1 MKLLPRLVIVL
12 VICLITIAL
21 PAVPA
26 QAVCVPY
33 GIEFSPKSGLPGI
46 EVAIY
51 GHDFDKDTLVD
62 IYYDGTKVVTG
73 RTDSSGDF
81 TLLFTVPEDCT
92 GPYKVEADLGQN
104 ELGQKIRVYKYFTVR
119 PGLTVSPEKGPA
131 GANVTVRGQGFAQNE
146 QGIELMYYLDGSY
159 KTIERNISANA
170 TGSWERTFP
179 IPPSTRGEHKIDA
192 QGAVSRIYE
201 VKEAIFRVTAEVST
215 DKSSGIIGDT
225 ITVTGS
231 RFASNERGIQI
242 LLAGQAVVTGINAN
256 SQGEWEASFKVPE
269 MLAGTYNVTAEGE
282 YTKQEDLN
290 ALSFEIKP
298 DIVLSP
304 DEGYVGIDLTVAGH
318 GFAAN
323 EDVNIMYDGSQIATA
338 ETDDRGSFETSFVVP
353 ESQHG
358 ERLVTV
364 GYSADS
370 VASAIFTMESDPPPM
385 PRLISPRDGGRVGLL
400 NKVTPT
406 FKWSAVSDDSGVHYR
421 LQIATSANVTA
432 TGEFVDPLVSVPD
445 IVGTDY
451 ALNATDALP
460 NGTYY
465 WIVQAVDGAENA
477 GDWTTARSFR
487 AGLLPMWGFITII
500 VAIAMLLGALIRAL
514 VIRRRY
520 YQ

>member
-1 MKLLPRLVIVL
+1 MRWLSRFLVALIL
-12 VICLITIAL
+12 CLIAIAL

-26 QAVCVPY
+26 QAACVPY
-33 GIEFSPKSGLPGI
+33 GIELSPKAGLPGT
-46 EVAIY
+46 EVTVY
-51 GHDFDKDTLVD
+51 GHDFNKDTLVD
-62 IYYDGTKVVTG
+62 IYYDGTRVVTG

-146 QGIELMYYLDGSY
+146 EDIELMYYLDGSY
-159 KTIERNISANA
+159 KTIESNISANA

-215 DKSSGIIGDT
+215 DTSSGIVGENVT
-225 ITVTGS
+225 MTGS

-242 LLAGQAVVTGINAN
+242 LLAGRAVVTGINAN

-269 MLAGTYNVTAEGE
+269 MPAGMYNVTAEGG
-282 YTKQEDLN
+282 YTKQEDLS

-323 EDVNIMYDGSQIATA
+323 KDVNIIYDGSQEKTAT
-338 ETDDRGSFETSFVVP
+338 TNDKGSFETSFVVP

-358 ERLVTV
+358 ARPVT
-364 GYSADS
+364 AED
-370 VASAIFTMESDPPPM
+370 AAENEATAIFVMESHPPPM

-400 NKVTPT
+400 NKVRPT

-451 ALNATDALP
+451 TLNATEALSC
-460 NGTYY
+460 GTYY
-465 WIVQAVDGAENA
+465 WIVQAVDKAGNA
-477 GDWTTARSFR
+477 GDWTAARSFR
-487 AGLLPMWGFITII
+487 AGLLPMWGFIAII

-520 YQ
+520 NY

>member
-1 MKLLPRLVIVL
+1 MRWLSRLSVVLIV
-12 VICLITIAL
+12 CLMAIAL

-26 QAVCVPY
+26 QAACVPY
-33 GIEFSPKSGLPGI
+33 GIELSPKAGLPGT
-46 EVAIY
+46 EVTVY

-62 IYYDGTKVVTG
+62 IYYDGTRVVTG

-81 TLLFTVPEDCT
+81 TLLFPVPEDCT

-104 ELGQKIRVYKYFTVR
+104 QLGQKIRVYKYFTVR
-119 PGLTVSPEKGPA
+119 PGLTVSPEKGLA

-146 QGIELMYYLDGSY
+146 ESIELMYYLDGSY
-159 KTIERNISANA
+159 KTIESNISANA

-201 VKEAIFRVTAEVST
+201 VKEAIFRVTAGIST
-215 DKSSGIIGDT
+215 DKSSGIVGENVT
-225 ITVTGS
+225 MTGS

-242 LLAGQAVVTGINAN
+242 LIAGRAVVTGINAN

-269 MLAGTYNVTAEGE
+269 MPAGTYNVTAEGV
-282 YTKQEDLN
+282 YTKQEDLS
-290 ALSFEIKP
+290 ALSFEIKS

-323 EDVNIMYDGSQIATA
+323 EDVDIMYDGSQKATA
-338 ETDDRGSFETSFVVP
+338 TTNNTGSFETSFVVP

-370 VASAIFTMESDPPPM
+370 VASAIFIMESDPPPM
-385 PRLISPRDGGRVGLL
+385 PRLISPRDRGRVGLL
-400 NKVTPT
+400 NKVRPT

-432 TGEFVDPLVSVPD
+432 TGEFPEPIVSV
-445 IVGTDY
+445 TS
-451 ALNATDALP
+451 LNETSYTATDALP

-465 WIVQAVDGAENA
+465 WIVQAVDGAGNA
-477 GDWTTARSFR
+477 GDWTAARSFR
-487 AGLLPMWGFITII
+487 AGLLPMWGFIAII
-500 VAIAMLLGALIRAL
+500 VVIAMLLGALIRAL

-520 YQ
+520 NY

>member
-1 MKLLPRLVIVL
+1 MRWLSRLSVVL
-12 VICLITIAL
+12 ILCLIAIAL

-33 GIEFSPKSGLPGI
+33 GIELSPKSGLPGT
-46 EVAIY
+46 EVTVA
-51 GHDFDKDTLVD
+51 GHDFNKDTLVD
-62 IYYDGTKVVTG
+62 IYYDGTRVVTG

-81 TLLFTVPEDCT
+81 TLLFPVPEDCT

-131 GANVTVRGQGFAQNE
+131 GTNVTVRGQGFAQSE
-146 QGIELMYYLDGSY
+146 EDIELMYYLDGSY
-159 KTIERNISANA
+159 KTIESNISANA
-170 TGSWERTFP
+170 TGSWEMSFP

-215 DKSSGIIGDT
+215 DTSSGIVGENVT
-225 ITVTGS
+225 MTGS
-231 RFASNERGIQI
+231 RFASNERGIQL
-242 LLAGQAVVTGINAN
+242 LLAGQAMVTGINAN

-269 MLAGTYNVTAEGE
+269 MPAGTYNVTAEGV
-282 YTKQEDLN
+282 YTKQEDLSS

-323 EDVNIMYDGSQIATA
+323 EDVDIMYDGNQEKTA
-338 ETDDRGSFETSFVVP
+338 ETDATGSFDNVSFSVP

-358 ERLVTV
+358 ARPVT
-364 GYSADS
+364 AKD
-370 VASAIFTMESDPPPM
+370 AAENEATAIFIMESDPPPM
-385 PRLISPRDGGRVGLL
+385 PSLISPRDGGRVGLL
-400 NKVTPT
+400 NKVRPT

-432 TGEFVDPLVSVPD
+432 TGEFPEPIVSV
-445 IVGTDY
+445 TS
-451 ALNATDALP
+451 LNETSYTATDALP

-465 WIVQAVDGAENA
+465 WIVQAVDKAGNA
-477 GDWTTARSFR
+477 GDWTAARSFR
-487 AGLLPMWGFITII
+487 AGLLPMWGFIAII

-520 YQ
+520 NY